1 MLKIESKYRYFSV
14 QLTSIV
20 GFETRPESDREY
32 LLEMV
37 DMIFLEMNV
46 DDEWFSFISNDKY
59 HYIYLFKCE
68 SRNQLKQLRK
78 LCKKYLPSADE
89 FIITG
94 YNKVNFQAK
103 LKQLKNSPE
112 EWIPIKLVTHYKEF
126 SKSKLEL
133 NKFDNQEYWFPWQK
147 DIYYKIFDENDN
159 IIKADQRKIISIIDE
174 KGKKGKSEFLK
185 WICYNHPKNCIK
197 LSQGSTSQLRA
208 AVVNYGPK
216 QCYFIDLRRTE
227 EDDDKLVNLMSVIK
241 EIKNGHVMST
251 MYGLDQSLIMPY
263 PHIII
268 FSNRAL
274 NYNLLSKD
282 QWEVYEMTGDFKFKP
297 IDVSIINFTSATSGL
312 NKKVKAIINTI
323 EFLKEKQI
331 VIALLIK
338 FLLAF
343 FRSQYK

>member
-1 MLKIESKYRYFSV
+1 MLKIESKYSYFSV

-37 DMIFLEMNV
+37 DIIFLEMNV
-46 DDEWFSFISNDKY
+46 DDEWFSFLSKDRY
-59 HYIYLFKCE
+59 HYIYLFKSE
-68 SRNQLKQLRK
+68 SRKQLEQLRR
-78 LCKKYLPSADE
+78 LCKKYLPSADD

-94 YNKVNFQAK
+94 YNKLKFQAK
-103 LKQLKNSPE
+103 LKQLQNSPE
-112 EWIPIKLVTHYKEF
+112 EWIPIKLLAHYKEF
-126 SKSKLEL
+126 SKSELEL
-133 NKFDNQEYWFPWQK
+133 EKFDNQQYWFPWQK
-147 DIYYKIFDENDN
+147 DIYFKIFDEKSN
-159 IIKADQRKIISIIDE
+159 IIKADQRKIISIIDD

-185 WICYNHPKNCIK
+185 WICYNHPKDCIK

-208 AVVNYGPK
+208 AVINYGPK
-216 QCYFIDLRRTE
+216 RCYFIDLRRTE

-251 MYGLDQSLIMPY
+251 MYGLNQSLIMPY

-282 QWEVYEMTGDFKFKP
+282 RWEVYEITSDFKFKP
-297 IDVSIINFTSATSGL
+297 IDVSIINFASGTSGL
-312 NKKVKAIINTI
+312 NKKVKTIINTI

-331 VIALLIK
+331 AIIILIK
-338 FLLAF
+338 LLLKL
-343 FRSQYK
+343 FRSQYR